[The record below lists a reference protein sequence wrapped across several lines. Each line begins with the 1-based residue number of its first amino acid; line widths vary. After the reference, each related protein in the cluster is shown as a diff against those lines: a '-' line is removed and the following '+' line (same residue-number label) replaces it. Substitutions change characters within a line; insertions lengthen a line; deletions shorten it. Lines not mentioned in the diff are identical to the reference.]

1 MACRPPRSCLQ
12 VCVEFE
18 GLVPNRQYTF
28 TLPSGTRYN
37 DLAGP
42 LREALTFTFRS
53 RLPFTIPLSNSARIT
68 ANNYNQAQ
76 FQGVSSTALRLVLYH
91 GIAAEPANRDIAS
104 RVTIVSMGPAFE
116 EGDSGTSTPVDY
128 NFTISNRCVDSLHAP
143 LLPAP
148 GCSQV

>member
-1 MACRPPRSCLQ
+1 MCNSFRSWLQ

-53 RLPFTIPLSNSARIT
+53 RLPFTIPLTDSDSIT
-68 ANNYNQAQ
+68 ASNYDRAE
-76 FQGVSSTALRLVLYH
+76 FTGVDSTTLRLLLIH

-104 RVTIVSMGPAFE
+104 RVALVSMGPAFPA
-116 EGDSGTSTPVDY
+116 GASTTPVSY
-128 NFTISNRCVDSLHAP
+128 NFTISDRCV
-143 LLPAP
+143 
-148 GCSQV
+148 